1 MVKMRF
7 TQKTLL
13 SYLAIFFIFFVL
25 IFICYS
31 GVFLNFSTKIPGGDH
46 DDVRHILS
54 LINYTIHAP
63 IKDIYHFP
71 IYYPESYVLAR
82 THPLFGVSFFF
93 KIFHSLGFNLN
104 QSYNLYIIIS
114 LIIGAFGCFLLAR
127 EISNSEIFA
136 FLFSTIYILHQKN
149 TLFLVWLNF
158 LSVFYVPFVFYF
170 LVRFFKTKK
179 RIYMISAV
187 LFALMQIMASLYYGA
202 ILWGLL
208 IPSFL
213 IVAFILKI
221 VPLKDFKQS
230 IFYLFIGLILILLIF
245 SPFLT
250 ITQPELPESDGHSL
264 ATALDLFYYSK
275 IISHIFGFDP
285 NVPSMY
291 FFPGFSFFLFVLFFI
306 VSFLDNKKHKYL
318 LFLLLAVLSVL
329 LACSVFLNHA
339 ASDWLFL
346 TFLGIAVSAVIAG
359 WNNMDKW
366 TKLVTISLALFMLF
380 FISFPHI
387 PLLKTISLFDV
398 FGKIMPVQGLRGM
411 SRIFF
416 ISVPFLITIA
426 AVGGARSFKAFEDFN
441 KKKKFLFVALIL
453 SLMIVENIRFEKQ
466 KNMMTEFQKPS
477 GDVYKLLPF
486 NSDKIILEI
495 PYYLG
500 IRRSHNSTYALS
512 WDIHRNYLLN
522 GVTPNAPWG
531 YIPEMLSI
539 LGPNQD
545 NFPSEEKLKD
555 LINKHSVTHV
565 IFHWDIIQDEIRDRM
580 QTRVNQIKKFGK
592 IEFRDKK
599 NTILRTQEYIPIEN
613 IIRTYSLYHLRKK
626 RIKIVLNKTYA
637 GQIMVYLNNRLVRRQ
652 KLNSDKIYI
661 NLKNWPM
668 NVSGNRIEVKFRRPV
683 WLKTIELI
691 E

>member
-1 MVKMRF
+1 MRF

-13 SYLAIFFIFFVL
+13 SYLAIFFIFLVL

-31 GVFLNFSTKIPGGDH
+31 GVFLNFSTKIPGGYH
-46 DDVRHILS
+46 GDVMHELS

-63 IKDIYHFP
+63 IKNIYHFP
-71 IYYPESYVLAR
+71 VYYPESYVLAR

-93 KIFHSLGFNLN
+93 KIFHLLGFDLN
-104 QSYNLYIIIS
+104 QSYNFYIIIS
-114 LIIGAFGCFLLAR
+114 LIIGAFGCYLLAR

-179 RIYMISAV
+179 RIFMICAV

-221 VPLKDFKQS
+221 ISLKDLKQS

-250 ITQPELPESDGHSL
+250 ITQPEVPESEGYSL

-285 NVPSMY
+285 QVPAMY
-291 FFPGFSFFLFVLFFI
+291 FFPGFFFFLFILFFI

-318 LFLLLAVLSVL
+318 LFLFLAALSVL
-329 LACSVFLNHA
+329 LTCSVFLNHA
-339 ASDWLFL
+339 VSDWLFL
-346 TFLGIAVSAVIAG
+346 AFLGIAVSAVIAG
-359 WNNMDKW
+359 WKNMDKW

-398 FGKIMPVQGLRGM
+398 FGKIMPVQGLRGIR
-411 SRIFF
+411 RIFF
-416 ISVPFLITIA
+416 ISIPFLITIA
-426 AVGGARSFKAFEDFN
+426 AIGGARSFKALEHFN
-441 KKKKFLFVALIL
+441 RKKKFLFVALIL
-453 SLMIVENIRFEKQ
+453 LFMITENIRFEKQ

-486 NSDKIILEI
+486 NKDKIILEI
-495 PYYLG
+495 PFYFG
-500 IRRSHNSTYALS
+500 IRNFHNSAYALS
-512 WDIHRNYLLN
+512 WDTHRNFLLN
-522 GVTPNAPWG
+522 GVTPNEPRG
-531 YIPEMLSI
+531 YIPELLNI
-539 LGPNQD
+539 LGRYQN
-545 NFPSEEKLKD
+545 NFPNEEKLKD
-555 LINKHSVTHV
+555 LINKYSVTHV
-565 IFHWDIIQDEIRDRM
+565 IFHWESIRDEIRDIM
-580 QTRVNQIKKFGK
+580 QKRVNQIKKFGK
-592 IEFRDKK
+592 IVYRDEK

-626 RIKIVLNKTYA
+626 RIKIVLYKTYA
-637 GQIMVYLNNRLVRRQ
+637 GRILIYLNNRLVRRQ
-652 KLNSDKIYI
+652 KLNSDTIYI
-661 NLKNWPM
+661 NLKYWPM